1 MDNNIKVYTFTRM
14 QPQASDTDLL
24 AAQSKLDAYCK
35 ENGYHIVGSAFTRE
49 LSEKMPAV
57 MQDILTD
64 MKSKNAELLV
74 IPNISRLGRN
84 TAAVAEI
91 VKAFAN
97 EDMDIETTDGSRLS
111 ELFEPDTEPL
121 IFRM

>member
-1 MDNNIKVYTFTRM
+1 MDYNKKIMR
-14 QPQASDTDLL
+14 L
-24 AAQSKLDAYCK
+24 
-35 ENGYHIVGSAFTRE
+35 E
-49 LSEKMPAV
+49 LSAENPVHGGYYYAELLLPAA
-57 MQDILTD
+57 DYEIKDAILTD